1 MRALVGVGVR
11 EGNALGNAW
20 RHVLRAVSR
29 YDHLYSLAT
38 GYDDASLFEVEG
50 SPNGGGPAGGPERG
64 APPSTRSGPPVSTG
78 SSLFGGPSYAAPAFS
93 SDVSMMPSMPTMQ
106 SVFGTASVASVY
118 NSAEAA
124 SSAAETR
131 R

>member
-1 MRALVGVGVR
+1 MGGTAPVVGVGVR

-64 APPSTRSGPPVSTG
+64 APPALVT
-78 SSLFGGPSYAAPAFS
+78 
-93 SDVSMMPSMPTMQ
+93 
-106 SVFGTASVASVY
+106 VFGRPMVVP
-118 NSAEAA
+118 AA
-124 SSAAETR
+124 DDDDWR
-131 R
+131 RSLL